1 MKKQLNRRY
10 LAITVVALFA
20 VVLLIILSIIDLS
33 PNNMYGDNDDND
45 TLDQIADNTTSTIK
59 YSPTLLSIKE
69 INGLDDNLTRTLPND
84 ELDNINLQ
92 IDNTL
97 RMNGVTNPVS
107 DANIRN
113 GSYSQTIIDNNKMI
127 YYTTFIIDI
136 PSLQQSYVIQNK
148 YSPLPVEQTDLYD
161 YTTLVLCPDAS
172 QSIYATPT
180 CIDRIKQEQGNA

>member
-10 LAITVVALFA
+10 LVITIVALFA

-45 TLDQIADNTTSTIK
+45 ALDQIADNTTSTIK
-59 YSPTLLSIKE
+59 YSPPLLSIKE
-69 INGLDDNLTRTLPND
+69 INGLDDSLTRTLPND

-92 IDNTL
+92 IDDTL

-113 GSYSQTIIDNNKMI
+113 GSYSQTIVDNNKMI

-180 CIDRIKQEQGNA
+180 CIDRIKQEQGNV